1 MTQSHLMKRL
11 MVAVALLSLIPAI
24 AVGQGVRSG
33 SESPAVVA
41 GLAGASVHSAAL
53 TYADDVVPVIIQTN
67 GDVDAAAREVTRL
80 GGTVSRQFHLIPALE
95 ATVPKGA
102 LLQLG
107 ASEWVMRV
115 SLNASIATT
124 DGGHQ
129 DADEDDAAGGSE
141 WASSVFPEVVG
152 ADDVWA
158 AGYDGSGV
166 GIAILDTGLSFYGT
180 ADFRGRVVA
189 RESLVG
195 GQQDEYGHGTHVAGV
210 AAGDGADSDGKYTGV
225 APDANI
231 IAVKV
236 GDATGANLGD
246 VVEGLEWVV
255 DHSAKYNIRVVNL
268 SLTSSVPENYLLS
281 PLNAAVEA
289 VWFSDIV
296 VVVAA
301 GNYGTDALSVD
312 RAPANDP
319 FVITVGALSDLGT
332 VQTSDD
338 LLPTWSSRGVT
349 HEGFAKPDVLAPGS
363 RLVATVGGERAELL
377 ALYPDNRIG
386 DHYFRMGGT
395 SAAAPVVSGVVAL
408 MLDAHPELS
417 PNEVKARLVA
427 GADALAWSDAPR
439 VDAVDAVLG
448 GDAGEANE
456 GIEPSLWID
465 LETGTIL
472 ETPRSLSLDGITW
485 DGITWDGITWDG
497 ISWDGI
503 SWDGITW
510 DGITWDGISWDGI
523 TWDGILWESMV
534 TE

>member
-1 MTQSHLMKRL
+1 M
-11 MVAVALLSLIPAI
+11 
-24 AVGQGVRSG
+24 
-33 SESPAVVA
+33 
-41 GLAGASVHSAAL
+41 
-53 TYADDVVPVIIQTN
+53 
-67 GDVDAAAREVTRL
+67 
-80 GGTVSRQFHLIPALE
+80 
-95 ATVPKGA
+95 
-102 LLQLG
+102 
-107 ASEWVMRV
+107 
-115 SLNASIATT
+115 
-124 DGGHQ
+124 
-129 DADEDDAAGGSE
+129 
-141 WASSVFPEVVG
+141 
-152 ADDVWA
+152 
-158 AGYDGSGV
+158 
-166 GIAILDTGLSFYGT
+166 
-180 ADFRGRVVA
+180 
-189 RESLVG
+189 
-195 GQQDEYGHGTHVAGV
+195 
-210 AAGDGADSDGKYTGV
+210 
-225 APDANI
+225 
-231 IAVKV
+231 
-236 GDATGANLGD
+236 
-246 VVEGLEWVV
+246 
-255 DHSAKYNIRVVNL
+255 
-268 SLTSSVPENYLLS
+268 
-281 PLNAAVEA
+281 
-289 VWFSDIV
+289 
-296 VVVAA
+296 
-301 GNYGTDALSVD
+301 
-312 RAPANDP
+312 
-319 FVITVGALSDLGT
+319 
-332 VQTSDD
+332 
-338 LLPTWSSRGVT
+338 LPTWSSRGVT

-523 TWDGILWESMV
+523 TWDGISWDGITWDGILWESMV